1 MILEKYLSKNQVAK
15 LDQPFYGND
24 EYKEDSRN
32 FLGDIENIQDSQTF
46 LNQLNFQSFK
56 QDFYNRNRNA

>member
-1 MILEKYLSKNQVAK
+1 MILEKYLSKNLVGK

-32 FLGDIENIQDSQTF
+32 FLGDIENI
-46 LNQLNFQSFK
+46 
-56 QDFYNRNRNA
+56 